1 MYRKDEME
9 KKDEEEYNR
18 MINEDEEGEEVPVPT
33 HPPIEFQLLFN
44 QQEKEDF
51 INQLLAE
58 PADESN
64 EEGPVFINMDDED
77 KGEETQVEQDG
88 EEHPEEDQPEEQ
100 DEEQDQD
107 QENEQEQEPEP
118 ELESLVEMEN
128 NPLFHVEDCSDDR
141 VDEEADKPSDEPDKE
156 EREE

>member
-1 MYRKDEME
+1 MG
-9 KKDEEEYNR
+9 KKEEEEFNR
-18 MINEDEEGEEVPVPT
+18 MMNEDEEGEEVPVPT
-33 HPPIEFQLLFN
+33 HAPIEFQLLFN

-58 PADESN
+58 PADENN

-88 EEHPEEDQPEEQ
+88 EERADGDQQEEQ
-100 DEEQDQD
+100 DAEQDQD

-118 ELESLVEMEN
+118 ELERLVEMEN

-141 VDEEADKPSDEPDKE
+141 VDEEAEKPSDEPDKE
-156 EREE
+156 EPEE